1 MKRIIFAYAL
11 ALAVGATF
19 LSWLEYKYVTRVF
32 TGEIY
37 LLIVAAGFAAL
48 GGWAGWRLTKREP
61 QSGFVKNEAAIKSLG
76 VSPRE
81 YETLELLAAGLSNK
95 EIARKLGVSPNTV
108 KTHLA
113 RLYEKLGAAR
123 RTEAVGKARSLSLI
137 P

>member
-1 MKRIIFAYAL
+1 MKRTIFAYAI
-11 ALAVGATF
+11 ALAAGAAL

-37 LLIVAAGFAAL
+37 LLLVAGGFAAL
-48 GGWAGWRLTKREP
+48 GGWAGWRLTKRDAQP
-61 QSGFVKNEAAIKSLG
+61 GFEKNEAAIKSLG

-81 YETLELLAAGLSNK
+81 FETLELLAAGLSNK